1 MDSNYTR
8 SVGLADIP
16 PVLFLSQAHKLDPLY
31 RQAGKPVT
39 LTLPDQ
45 ALSVTLL
52 DRSKPVVSMTSLWEA
67 RGFLKP
73 SSVIDGTGAGSG
85 TIGSDNVVVAGLPVH
100 TQFFGKPTTPE
111 NTTRFKLVPTF
122 ALTGAVTDVEG
133 DLNGRL
139 QLELWV

>member
-1 MDSNYTR
+1 MTY
-8 SVGLADIP
+8 GFQL
-16 PVLFLSQAHKLDPLY
+16 H
-31 RQAGKPVT
+31 QAGGQAGHFNASRSSTFRDT
-39 LTLPDQ
+39 LRPF
-45 ALSVTLL
+45 
-52 DRSKPVVSMTSLWEA
+52 EA
-67 RGFLKP
+67 
-73 SSVIDGTGAGSG
+73 SYGTGAGSG